1 MAKEYSRTQR
11 LARLLREEISQLLQR
26 EVKDTR
32 VGLVTVSD
40 VEVSSDLKYATVYV
54 QAPGDEAEKAET
66 LKGLTSAAGFLR
78 SRLGRELRIRRA
90 PELRFVLDRTQE
102 RAARIHQLLAEVK
115 GEEGEPG
122 GGDEG

>member
-1 MAKEYSRTQR
+1 MARSYSRTQR

-32 VGLVTVSD
+32 VGLVTVSE

-54 QAPGDEAEKAET
+54 QAPGDEAEKSET
-66 LKGLTSAAGFLR
+66 LKGLASAAGFLR

-90 PELRFVLDRTQE
+90 PELRFVIDRTQE
-102 RAARIHQLLAEVK
+102 RAARIHQLLADVET
-115 GEEGEPG
+115 EAEPG